1 MARLSILFGERRQ
14 ILEAAKHILLVDDE
28 ADFLFSAS
36 LALRKAG
43 FLVKVADNGR
53 EALIMILE
61 AHKNKDPFD
70 LLITDIRM
78 PGMSGFDLIDA
89 TKRCG
94 ILTPFFAMTCF
105 SKSDQLREMNDR
117 GCEGVI
123 EKPFS
128 PEELVE
134 RIREILDSLR
144 QAVS

>member
-1 MARLSILFGERRQ
+1 
-14 ILEAAKHILLVDDE
+14 VDDE

-43 FLVKVADNGR
+43 FRVKVADNGR
-53 EALIMILE
+53 EALVTILE

-78 PGMSGFDLIDA
+78 PGMSGLDLIDA
-89 TKRCG
+89 VKRCG
-94 ILTPFFAMTCF
+94 ILTPFFAITCF
-105 SKSDQLREMNDR
+105 GITDQIRELKAK

-134 RIREILDSLR
+134 RIREILESLR